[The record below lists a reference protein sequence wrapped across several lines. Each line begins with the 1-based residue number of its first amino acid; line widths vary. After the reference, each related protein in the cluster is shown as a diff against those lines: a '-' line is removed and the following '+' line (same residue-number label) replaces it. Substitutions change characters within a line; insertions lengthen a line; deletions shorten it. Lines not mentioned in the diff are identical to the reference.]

1 MTAFTSDHSPTIS
14 MSATGRAH
22 GIWIY
27 SFFAEGPGPLQLLH
41 PGCLSPAGRA
51 PEGMQAGPLSPPGVQ
66 AALQG
71 LWGLRGGWK
80 SELVLAWGTIRLS
93 QGTARHHCKSRLH

>member
-1 MTAFTSDHSPTIS
+1 MESGFIPSLQRDLGP
-14 MSATGRAH
+14 
-22 GIWIY
+22 Y
-27 SFFAEGPGPLQLLH
+27 SSSTQAV
-41 PGCLSPAGRA
+41 SPAGRA